1 MIRVCEKTGLMD
13 CRLCDTPCG
22 PSDGAMVSVKGTRV
36 ERWQADLAAIMAHST
51 WYLVHSATTKPGRLL
66 RAS

>member
-1 MIRVCEKTGLMD
+1 MMRVCTRTGLTD
-13 CRLCDTPCG
+13 CRLCDMSCG
-22 PSDGAMVSVKGTRV
+22 PSDGAMVSIKGTRV

-51 WYLVHSATTKPGRLL
+51 WHLTHDATTKPGRLL